1 MDNQLRKHSKELREA
16 AGVSVNLA
24 AMWANVAERT
34 WRSWRS
40 WETDSG
46 NVTSRSPS
54 PAALWSFLARSGI
67 NLRKLGLEIDVKP
80 RGLALAIACY
90 KGGVGKTSITV
101 NLAVALAELGFRV
114 AVVTNDYNHRYA
126 CEDGEQ
132 PAPYS
137 WASRVGFFDERDLIT
152 FPSAV
157 KQRRKRIP
165 DQLAFLPPN
174 EQAKYQFVHADEF
187 EALERKHRATE
198 KLSELIA
205 RHDYVL
211 LDVNAELELV
221 RRFANLVAVIVDTNC
236 SMAVRGASRFVSA
249 LQNIKCRETT
259 PNYFGLLTNCD
270 VGGVSS
276 ELEEFVS
283 DFVKLSDEQYQDI
296 IDSKYSTCR
305 RRERV
310 LELVDSLEFPPQHA
324 ELTGAY
330 RIAIEMLEDANH
342 PGQEY
347 GHFSAFVDFAPRS
360 HAAREMSRLADELI
374 HWRLRNT

>member
-34 WRSWRS
+34 WRSW
-40 WETDSG
+40 ETDSG
-46 NVTSRSPS
+46 NVTSRLPS

-67 NLRKLGLEIDVKP
+67 NIRKLGLAIDVKP

-114 AVVTNDYNHRYA
+114 AVVTNDCNHRYA
-126 CEDGEQ
+126 YEDGEQ
-132 PAPYS
+132 PAPGS

-157 KQRRKRIP
+157 KQRRKRIR
-165 DQLAFLPPN
+165 DQLAALPPN
-174 EQAKYQFVHADEF
+174 ERAKYQFIYADEL
-187 EALERKHRATE
+187 EILERKQRATE

-211 LDVNAELELV
+211 LDVNAELELI
-221 RRFANLVAVIVDTNC
+221 RRFANLVAVVVDTNC
-236 SMAVRGASRFVSA
+236 SMAVRSAGRFVSA
-249 LQNIKCRETT
+249 LQDIKCRETT
-259 PNYFGLLTNCD
+259 PSYFGLLTNCD

-276 ELEEFVS
+276 ELEEFVG
-283 DFVKLSDEQYQDI
+283 DFVKLSAEQYQDI
-296 IDSKYSTCR
+296 IESKYSTCR

-310 LELVDSLEFPPQHA
+310 LEMVDSLNFPPLHT

-330 RIAIEMLEDANH
+330 RIAIEMLENTPP

-347 GHFSAFVDFAPRS
+347 GYFSAFVDFAPRS
-360 HAAREMSRLADELI
+360 HAAREMRRLADELI
-374 HWRLRNT
+374 HWRLRNNWQ

>member
-1 MDNQLRKHSKELREA
+1 MDNQLRKHAKELREA
-16 AGVSVNLA
+16 ADVSVNLA

-34 WRSWRS
+34 WRSW
-40 WETDSG
+40 ETDSG
-46 NVTSRSPS
+46 NVTSRLPS

-67 NLRKLGLEIDVKP
+67 NLRKLGLDIDIKP
-80 RGLALAIACY
+80 RGLALAISCY

-114 AVVTNDYNHRYA
+114 AVVTNDYNYRYA
-126 CEDGEQ
+126 CGDGEQ
-132 PAPYS
+132 PSPDS

-157 KQRRKRIP
+157 KQRRKRIR
-165 DQLAFLPPN
+165 DQLAALPPN
-174 EQAKYQFVHADEF
+174 ERAKYQFIYADEL
-187 EALERKHRATE
+187 EVLERKQRATE

-211 LDVNAELELV
+211 LDVNAELELI
-221 RRFANLVAVIVDTNC
+221 RRFANLVAVVVDTNC
-236 SMAVRGASRFVSA
+236 SMAVRSAGRFVSA
-249 LQNIKCRETT
+249 LQEIKCRETT
-259 PNYFGLLTNCD
+259 PSYFGLLTNCD

-276 ELEEFVS
+276 ELEEFVG

-310 LELVDSLEFPPQHA
+310 LELVDSLKFPPLHT

-330 RIAIEMLEDANH
+330 RIAIEMLEDAPP
-342 PGQEY
+342 PGQDY
-347 GHFSAFVDFAPRS
+347 GYFSAFVDFAPRS
-360 HAAREMSRLADELI
+360 HAAREMRRLADELI
-374 HWRLRNT
+374 HWRLPNNWK

>member
-1 MDNQLRKHSKELREA
+1 MDNRLRKHSKELREA

-24 AMWANVAERT
+24 AMWANVADRT
-34 WRSWRS
+34 WRS

-46 NVTSRSPS
+46 NVTSRLPS

-67 NLRKLGLEIDVKP
+67 NLRKLSIEIDVKP

-132 PAPYS
+132 PAPGS

-157 KQRRKRIP
+157 KQRRKRIR
-165 DQLAFLPPN
+165 DQLAALPPN
-174 EQAKYQFVHADEF
+174 EQAKYQFIHADEL
-187 EALERKHRATE
+187 EALERKLRATE

-211 LDVNAELELV
+211 LDVNAELELI
-221 RRFANLVAVIVDTNC
+221 RRFANLVAVVVDTNC
-236 SMAVRGASRFVSA
+236 SMAVRSAERFVSA
-249 LQNIKCRETT
+249 LQDIKCRETT
-259 PNYFGLLTNCD
+259 PSYFGLLTNCD

-276 ELEEFVS
+276 ELEEFVG

-310 LELVDSLEFPPQHA
+310 LELVDSLEFPPLHT

-330 RIAIEMLEDANH
+330 RIAIEMLEDAPL

-347 GHFSAFVDFAPRS
+347 GYFSAFVDFAPRS
-360 HAAREMSRLADELI
+360 HAAREMRRLADELI
-374 HWRLRNT
+374 HWRLPNNWK

>member
-34 WRSWRS
+34 WRSW
-40 WETDSG
+40 ETDSG
-46 NVTSRSPS
+46 NVTSRLPS

-157 KQRRKRIP
+157 KQRRKRIR
-165 DQLAFLPPN
+165 DQLASLPPN

-236 SMAVRGASRFVSA
+236 SMAVRSAGRFVSA

-259 PNYFGLLTNCD
+259 PSYFGLLTNCD

-276 ELEEFVS
+276 ELEEFVG

-310 LELVDSLEFPPQHA
+310 LELVDSLEFPPLHT

-330 RIAIEMLEDANH
+330 RIAIEMLEDAH
-342 PGQEY
+342 PPGQEY
-347 GHFSAFVDFAPRS
+347 GYFSAFVDFAPRS
-360 HAAREMSRLADELI
+360 HAAREMRRLADELI
-374 HWRLRNT
+374 HWRLRNTWK

>member
-34 WRSWRS
+34 WRSW
-40 WETDSG
+40 ETDSG
-46 NVTSRSPS
+46 NVTSRLPS

-67 NLRKLGLEIDVKP
+67 NLRKLDLEIDVKP

-132 PAPYS
+132 PAPDS

-157 KQRRKRIP
+157 KQRRKRIR
-165 DQLAFLPPN
+165 DQLAALPPN
-174 EQAKYQFVHADEF
+174 EQAKYQFVHADEL
-187 EALERKHRATE
+187 ESLERKQRATE

-221 RRFANLVAVIVDTNC
+221 RRFANLVAVVVDTNC
-236 SMAVRGASRFVSA
+236 SMAVRSAGRFVSA
-249 LQNIKCRETT
+249 LKNIKCRETT
-259 PNYFGLLTNCD
+259 PSYFGLLTNCD
-270 VGGVSS
+270 VGGISS
-276 ELEEFVS
+276 ELEEFVG

-310 LELVDSLEFPPQHA
+310 LELVDSLEFPPLHT

-330 RIAIEMLEDANH
+330 RIAIEMLEDAHH

-347 GHFSAFVDFAPRS
+347 GYFSAFVDFAPRS
-360 HAAREMSRLADELI
+360 HAAREMRRLADELI
-374 HWRLRNT
+374 HWRLRNTWK